1 MAKVKEFLSRHAIK
15 IMLLIV
21 IIVIGAACFIGCEV
35 ESATVDTELSIAE
48 DMTGVRQIT
57 VKIPQRTFDKY
68 VSATWTE
75 ATTVIMNNCPRS
87 LACTTEESN
96 AEYTLNFELAFDSI
110 EDYKT
115 KVEDI
120 LGKQV
125 DITVDTPVNVF
136 SNGIVIQEDF
146 SSVELLGWVA
156 EMLHDAGYITAD
168 NADKLMASASNSA
181 EYDGTVYDELE
192 EYISVS
198 SLRELAINHI
208 TINTYVTVN
217 RTFDREIIIELPKE
231 SMDENGE
238 AIKAYLEGNLLDGI
252 EGTWKEKNKTC
263 TFTASVKDKSIELIQ
278 SFTAKLLDDENCVVY
293 YKDSSVDGD
302 ILDIVMNF
310 NEELDFSAFSAEG
323 SGKAPV
329 KYNFNIEDLDE
340 VSVEVKINDESADK
354 FSVET
359 SDAYTTLVD
368 DSVDSMKLQIS
379 MDRHYD
385 VSHVLATTNVAEDD
399 VVSRSYVF
407 VLSKMPT
414 QFEREM
420 IDTKLRA
427 ATEQYAM
434 METDIIDE
442 GFCFKVMLEGT
453 EAGVSNSF
461 RGAFGNEGE
470 FTYNVGENKESL
482 IVKESID
489 FSDYLS
495 IAPDTLVT
503 YTLKVDGA
511 EFDENT
517 FRLGGTTVRDIN
529 IKDDTIVCN
538 VYGVGLDMTVNGG
551 HTDSIVAWV
560 IIGVVAATVAVA
572 AVTVAVV
579 VFVKR
584 RKTKIEKKA

>member
-15 IMLLIV
+15 ILLLVVIV
-21 IIVIGAACFIGCEV
+21 VIGAACFVGCEV
-35 ESATVDTELSIAE
+35 ESGTVDTELSIAE

-57 VKIPQRTFDKY
+57 VKIPNRTFDKY
-68 VSATWTE
+68 ISATWTE

-110 EDYKT
+110 DDYNT
-115 KVEDI
+115 KVEDV

-125 DITVDTPVNVF
+125 NITVDTPVNVF

-156 EMLHDAGYITAD
+156 EKLNEAGYITED
-168 NADKLMASASNSA
+168 NSKKLMVSGVNSA
-181 EYDGTVYDELE
+181 EYDGAVYDELD

-198 SLRELAINHI
+198 ALRELAINHI
-208 TINTYVTVN
+208 TINTFVTVN

-278 SFTAKLLDDENCVVY
+278 SFTAKLLDDEACVVY
-293 YKDSSVDGD
+293 YKDSSVEGD

-329 KYNFNIEDLDE
+329 KYNFNIEDLYE

-354 FSVET
+354 FYVET
-359 SDAYTTLVD
+359 TDAYTTLVD
-368 DSVDSMKLQIS
+368 DSVDTMKLQIS

-385 VSHVLATTNVAEDD
+385 VNHVLATTNVAEDD

-442 GFCFKVMLEGT
+442 GFCFKVTLEGT
-453 EAGVSNSF
+453 EDGVSNSF

-495 IAPDTLVT
+495 IEQDTLLT

-511 EFDENT
+511 KFDKDS
-517 FRLGGTTVRDIN
+517 FRLSETTVRDIN
-529 IKDDTIVCN
+529 IKGDTIKCN
-538 VYGVGLDMTVNGG
+538 VYGTQFDMTVNGG
-551 HTDSIVAWV
+551 HSNNTMMWI
-560 IIGVVAATVAVA
+560 IIGVAAAVVA
-572 AVTVAVV
+572 AVAVSIIV
-579 VFVKR
+579 IVKKN
-584 RKTKIEKKA
+584 KTKRNRV

>member
-15 IMLLIV
+15 ILLLIAIV
-21 IIVIGAACFIGCEV
+21 VIGAACFAGCDV
-35 ESATVDTELSIAE
+35 ESGTVDTELSIAE
-48 DMTGVRQIT
+48 DMTGVRRIT

-68 VSATWTE
+68 ISATWTE

-110 EDYKT
+110 DDYKT
-115 KVEDI
+115 KVQDI

-125 DITVDTPVNVF
+125 NITVDTPVNVF
-136 SNGIVIQEDF
+136 SNGIVIQENF

-156 EMLHDAGYITAD
+156 EKLNEAGYISAD
-168 NADKLMASASNSA
+168 NADKLMVSASNSA
-181 EYDGTVYDELE
+181 EYDGTVYEALE

-217 RTFDREIIIELPKE
+217 RTFDREIIIELPEE

-252 EGTWKEKNKTC
+252 EGIWKEKNKTC

-278 SFTAKLLDDENCVVY
+278 SFTAKLLDDESCVVY
-293 YKDSSVDGD
+293 YKDSTEGGD

-340 VSVEVKINDESADK
+340 VSVQVEINDEDAHE
-354 FSVET
+354 FTVET
-359 SDAYTTLVD
+359 SEAYSTLVD

-385 VSHVLATTNVAEDD
+385 VSHVLATTNVTEDD

-414 QFEREM
+414 QFEREI

-453 EAGVSNSF
+453 EDGVSNSF
-461 RGAFGNEGE
+461 KGAFGNEGK

-495 IAPDTLVT
+495 IAPDTLLT

-511 EFDENT
+511 EFDKDS
-517 FRLGGTTVRDIN
+517 FRLSETTVRDIN
-529 IKDDTIVCN
+529 IKGDTVKCN
-538 VYGVGLDMTVNGG
+538 VYGTELDMMVNGG
-551 HTDSIVAWV
+551 HGDNTMMWIIIGVATAALIV
-560 IIGVVAATVAVA
+560 IIGVV
-572 AVTVAVV
+572 VV
-579 VFVKR
+579 VK
-584 RKTKIEKKA
+584 KKKA

>member
-15 IMLLIV
+15 TMLLVVIV
-21 IIVIGAACFIGCEV
+21 VIGTACFIGCEV

-48 DMTGVRQIT
+48 NMTGVRRIT

-75 ATTVIMNNCPRS
+75 VTTVIMNNCPRS
-87 LACTTEESN
+87 LSCTAGESN
-96 AEYTLNFELAFDSI
+96 AECTLNFELVFDSI
-110 EDYKT
+110 DDYKT
-115 KVEDI
+115 KAESI

-136 SNGIVIQEDF
+136 SNGIVIKEDF

-156 EMLHDAGYITAD
+156 AKLHEAGYITED
-168 NADKLMASASNSA
+168 NAGKLMVSGVNSA
-181 EYDGTVYDELE
+181 EYDGTVYEELE

-198 SLRELAINHI
+198 SLRELAINNI
-208 TINTYVTVN
+208 TINTFVTVN

-238 AIKAYLEGNLLDGI
+238 AIKAYFEGNLLDGI

-263 TFTASVKDKSIELIQ
+263 TFTASVKDKSIDLIQ
-278 SFTAKLLDDENCVVY
+278 SFTAKLLDDESCVVY
-293 YKDSSVDGD
+293 YKDSSEDGD

-323 SGKAPV
+323 NGKAPV

-340 VSVEVKINDESADK
+340 VSVEVKINNKSADK
-354 FSVET
+354 FFIET
-359 SDAYTTLVD
+359 SDAYTTLVE
-368 DSVDSMKLQIS
+368 DSVDTMKLQIS

-399 VVSRSYVF
+399 VVTRSYIF
-407 VLSKMPT
+407 VLSEMPT

-420 IDTKLRA
+420 IDAKLRA

-434 METDIIDE
+434 METDIIEE
-442 GFCFKVMLEGT
+442 GFCFKVLLEGT
-453 EAGVSNSF
+453 KTGVSSSYK
-461 RGAFGNEGE
+461 GAFGNEGE
-470 FTYNVGENKESL
+470 FTYNAGENKESL

-495 IAPDTLVT
+495 IAEDTLLT
-503 YTLKVDGA
+503 YTLKVAGA
-511 EFDENT
+511 KFNEDT
-517 FRLGGTTVRDIN
+517 FRLSGTTVRDIN
-529 IKDDTIVCN
+529 ISGDTVKCN
-538 VYGVGLDMTVNGG
+538 VYGTAFDMMINGG
-551 HTDSIVAWV
+551 QGNNTMMWIIISAAAAALIV
-560 IIGVVAATVAVA
+560 ITGVVVAVKRKR
-572 AVTVAVV
+572 
-579 VFVKR
+579 VKR
-584 RKTKIEKKA
+584 NRV